1 MTRYDILVVGGGLAG
16 LTAGLFAARAGR
28 STLVLEPQVP
38 GGHLLNIQKI
48 EDFPGFP
55 DGVSGYEIG
64 PNTQMQAMNHG
75 AEFSMAEIQ
84 SLARLARPDGGGG
97 EAGDWLVTT
106 TEGEYQAGAV
116 IVASGSHAQALA
128 VPGEERLTGH
138 GISHCA
144 SCDAPLF
151 RGQTVGVAG
160 GGDSALQEAL
170 TLAEHVGKVLL
181 FHRGERLEGQQTYRQ
196 RVLDE
201 RKIEVSYRAEI
212 REVLGESEVTGVRVQ
227 DLASGEERT
236 VDLVG
241 LFVYVGLAP
250 STGFLAGL
258 LDLDEAG
265 RIPTDIWMRTS
276 VPGLFAAGDVRRD
289 SASQAIT
296 AAGDGATAAIAA
308 DRYLRAREAG
318 APGEAGAAAGGAGAR

>member
-38 GGHLLNIQKI
+38 GGHLLNIQRI

-55 DGVSGYEIG
+55 EGVSGYELG
-64 PNTQMQAMNHG
+64 PNTQMQAMNSG
-75 AEFSMAEIQ
+75 AEFAMAEIQ
-84 SLARLARPDGGGG
+84 ALARPEG
-97 EAGDWLVTT
+97 ETGDWLVTT

-116 IVASGSHAQALA
+116 IVASGSHARVLG

-170 TLAEHVGKVLL
+170 TLAEHVGKVLV
-181 FHRGERLEGQQTYRQ
+181 FHRGERFDAQQTYVQ

-201 RKIEVSYRAEI
+201 RKIEVCWQTEV
-212 REVLGESEVTGVRVQ
+212 REVLGESEVIGVTVQ
-227 DLASGEERT
+227 DLAAGAERT
-236 VDLVG
+236 IDLVG

-250 STGFLAGL
+250 SSGFLGGL
-258 LDLDEAG
+258 LDLDGAG
-265 RIPTDIWMRTS
+265 HIPTDIWMQTA
-276 VPGLFAAGDVRRD
+276 VPGLFAAGDVRQH

-308 DRYLRAREAG
+308 DRYLRARASG
-318 APGEAGAAAGGAGAR
+318 GPAGGAGAS